1 MKKVTI
7 TAFFSI
13 LTIAL
18 LSSGIISKNISRGIN
33 LNSSVAIIDDT
44 TSLIHMI
51 NVDSFRLAILPP
63 SSGVQFYKDGIV
75 FLSLSKNEMKMSP
88 NQISFGAV
96 EAYYAS
102 VEDSVLGKHMI
113 FSPSSSFSYPC
124 EAMTF
129 SHDYNIVYFTKLSKK
144 DRKEKILMA
153 KFIYDSKNQTNLFP
167 EIIPLDFCA
176 DDYTYSHPT
185 LSSDEKMLIFASDIK
200 GSFGGMDLFVSR
212 LADGKWSVPENL
224 GKFINTA
231 GNEFFPF
238 LDSENN
244 LFFSSDGLPGY
255 GGYDIFTCKFN
266 GVDWDKP
273 INLSNR
279 INSDMDDIAF
289 TINKTDG
296 KSAFF
301 TRRQKSGKGDLQ
313 LFKVTLN
320 HEVANRNL
328 LTLSNVFNGNPV
340 PKTSFIAATSNVE
353 VKSPAAEPATTK
365 PGIDVVKTQEVKVP
379 EVISAEQKDVVVY
392 RVQLL
397 PSTTQINSKEMII
410 NGISY
415 KLYEYLYHGAY
426 RYTIGEFS
434 ALAPAV
440 ALQRI
445 CRQSGYSQSFVVAF
459 KNNTRSLDMNLF
471 K

>member
-1 MKKVTI
+1 MKRILKI
-7 TAFFSI
+7 TSFIIF
-13 LTIAL
+13 TTVL
-18 LSSGIISKNISRGIN
+18 LSSGIISKNISSGIN
-33 LNSSVAIIDDT
+33 LNSAVAIRDDT

-51 NVDSFRLAILPP
+51 DVDSFRLEILPP

-75 FLSLSKNEMKMSP
+75 FLSLSKYENKMSP
-88 NQISFGAV
+88 NHISFGVV

-129 SHDYNIVYFTKLSKK
+129 SRDYNTVYFTKLSKK
-144 DRKEKILMA
+144 DRKEKIFMA
-153 KFIYDSKNQTNLFP
+153 KFGSDSKNQTNLFP

-176 DDYTYSHPT
+176 DDYAFSHPT
-185 LSSDEKMLIFASDIK
+185 LSSDGTMMIFASDIK

-224 GKFINTA
+224 GKFINSA

-273 INLSNR
+273 INLSDR

-296 KSAFF
+296 KSGFLPE
-301 TRRQKSGKGDLQ
+301 GKNQ
-313 LFKVTLN
+313 
-320 HEVANRNL
+320 E
-328 LTLSNVFNGNPV
+328 NV
-340 PKTSFIAATSNVE
+340 
-353 VKSPAAEPATTK
+353 
-365 PGIDVVKTQEVKVP
+365 
-379 EVISAEQKDVVVY
+379 
-392 RVQLL
+392 
-397 PSTTQINSKEMII
+397 
-410 NGISY
+410 
-415 KLYEYLYHGAY
+415 
-426 RYTIGEFS
+426 
-434 ALAPAV
+434 
-440 ALQRI
+440 I
-445 CRQSGYSQSFVVAF
+445 CNYSE
-459 KNNTRSLDMNLF
+459 LH
-471 K
+471 